1 MNQHKCDEV
10 SKILEGIEVL
20 PISRFCN
27 HFDVVEDGTTYEEN
41 ALIKARAAYQITKK
55 ACIADDSG
63 INVVALDNGP
73 GIYSARYLGEKTDY
87 KIKNQ
92 SIIDICKEKN
102 EYQASFTCVI
112 AYIDQD
118 GKEYVF
124 RYDLLGKIA
133 ASIQGEQGFGYDPIF
148 IPHRFEKTMAQL
160 YSKEKN
166 MISHRYQA
174 LQKLLRFSP
183 CVSCRTSLLKI

>member
-1 MNQHKCDEV
+1 MELILASMNQHKCDEV

-92 SIIDICKEKN
+92 SIIDICKEKKRI
-102 EYQASFTCVI
+102 S
-112 AYIDQD
+112 
-118 GKEYVF
+118 
-124 RYDLLGKIA
+124 
-133 ASIQGEQGFGYDPIF
+133 
-148 IPHRFEKTMAQL
+148 
-160 YSKEKN
+160 SKFYLCDC
-166 MISHRYQA
+166 IY
-174 LQKLLRFSP
+174 
-183 CVSCRTSLLKI
+183 